1 MLHKWC
7 PFLGKNGLNI
17 PLNNVNYNEFY
28 YEISSLLKYDSHS
41 ILAFFPHSSTSL
53 SFFFKVNNKIF

>member
-41 ILAFFPHSSTSL
+41 ILASFPHSSTSL
-53 SFFFKVNNKIF
+53 SFF